1 MDSISSTAARAKPGC
16 FLCRQVEQSVE
27 CDKCQAVWFCAT
39 HRPLH
44 REIVD
49 QEGRCYPYR
58 VAESLKR
65 GRHLVATRDL
75 EAGSLVFR
83 ESPVLLGPLHE
94 TPPVCLGCFRPVNK
108 VHFPVV

>member
-1 MDSISSTAARAKPGC
+1 MDSTGC
-16 FLCRQVEQSVE
+16 FLCLQVENSVQ
-27 CDKCQAVWFCAT
+27 CDKCPAWFCAT

-44 REIVD
+44 TNEV
-49 QEGRCYPYR
+49 EGRCYPYR
-58 VAESLKR
+58 VAKSLKR

-94 TPPVCLGCFRPVNK
+94 TPPVCLGCFRPVNT
-108 VHFPVV
+108 FPRTI